1 MQFSRPIH
9 VIGAGAFGSA
19 LAHTW
24 HRAGRDVTLW
34 CRDTEQASMLA
45 GTGQN
50 TKVPGCPPLKGIKA
64 GALAD
69 FESTGAGDCIVL
81 ALKAQV
87 QSAVFAA
94 IKPGLSEE
102 TAVVTASKGFAN
114 PSGDLLSESLDPAGG
129 LSILSG
135 PSFAQDLFENR
146 PAALT
151 LATEAADESLIHALS
166 TPSFRLYASMDT
178 VGVQICGAMKN
189 VIAIACGCSDGMGF
203 GASARTALM
212 TRGLREI
219 ERVIDA
225 YGGDQKTAAGLA
237 GVGDLA
243 LTCQDRQSRNFS
255 FGFELGQ
262 GHTAADLLQ
271 NGTTVEGATAAGY
284 LRGSARVASL
294 DLPISTAV
302 ADLVEGAESPAKIVE
317 KLLTRRLA
325 ADV

>member
-1 MQFSRPIH
+1 MQSSRPIH

-34 CRDTEQASMLA
+34 CRDGQQASLLA
-45 GTGQN
+45 ESGQN
-50 TKVPGCPPLKGIKA
+50 TKVPTCPSLKGIKA
-64 GALAD
+64 GVLAY
-69 FESTGAGDCIVL
+69 FKSSGEADCIVL
-81 ALKAQV
+81 AVKAQV
-87 QSAVFAA
+87 QSDVFAA
-94 IKPGLSEE
+94 IKPGLTEE

-129 LSILSG
+129 LSVLSG

-151 LATEAADESLIHALS
+151 LATEAADEGLIQSLS
-166 TPSFRLYASMDT
+166 TPSFRLYASTDT
-178 VGVQICGAMKN
+178 AGVQICGAMKN
-189 VIAIACGCSDGMGF
+189 IIAIACGCSDGMGF

-219 ERVIDA
+219 ERVIAA
-225 YGGDQKTAAGLA
+225 YGGDQKSAAGLA

-255 FGFELGQ
+255 FGFELGR
-262 GHTAADLLQ
+262 GNTAADLLQ

-284 LRGSARVASL
+284 LRGSERVSSL

-302 ADLVEGAESPAKIVE
+302 ADLVAGADSPAKIVE